1 MENNAFEM
9 SYFNPPITNKVPSRT
24 ASLGEVARIVRSGML
39 ALETQTLRGI
49 SDKAEARSYK
59 GRNFPYVTPAGVFSY
74 CNDQSLIRHSGL
86 LCVDLDHLKDV
97 ERTKRLLIEDK
108 HFATPFAFRSPSGDG
123 LKWFLRIDL
132 TKCDHQTWFQAVRN
146 YLLDTYKDLTTENV
160 DSHVGNLS
168 RACFLCYDPDAY
180 VNLDSKEPELPFNP
194 EDWAGKSA
202 NIRKSAAS
210 VNCLPSACQPLSP
223 TEELAKAKAVAY
235 ALMRRGASIAESYGD
250 YVKLGFSLANGL
262 GSEGRHLFHLLCSQS
277 AKYNREDCEAKW
289 NECLSKSDGRTTIA
303 TFYHMAK
310 MAGVELKDFTNRD
323 Y

>member
-1 MENNAFEM
+1 MKAKPLEM
-9 SYFNPPITNKVPSRT
+9 SFFDPPITNKVPSRT
-24 ASLGEVARIVRSGML
+24 VTLGEAARLIQSTLWAPQTQHLRSI
-39 ALETQTLRGI
+39 A
-49 SDKAEARSYK
+49 DKAEARSYK
-59 GRNFPYVTPAGVFSY
+59 GRNFAYVTPAGVFTY
-74 CNDQSLIRHSGL
+74 CNDQSMVSHSGL

-97 ERTKRLLIEDK
+97 DRTKQLLIEDA
-108 HFATPFAFRSPSGDG
+108 HFTTPLAFRSPSGDG
-123 LKWFLRIDL
+123 LKWFLLIDL

-146 YLLDTYKDLTTENV
+146 YLLATYTDLTQENV
-160 DSHVGNLS
+160 DAHVGNLS

-180 VNLDSKEPELPFNP
+180 LNLNGKESELPFNP
-194 EDWAGKSA
+194 TEWEGKSA
-202 NIRKSAAS
+202 NVRKPAVS
-210 VNCLPSACQPLSP
+210 VNTQPSACQPLSP
-223 TEELAKAKAVAY
+223 VEELAKAKAVTY

-262 GSEGRHLFHLLCSQS
+262 GSDGRHLFHLLCSQS
-277 AKYNREDCEAKW
+277 AKYNPEDCEAKW

>member
-1 MENNAFEM
+1 MKANPLEM

-24 ASLGEVARIVRSGML
+24 ASLGEVARMVRSGML

-49 SDKAEARSYK
+49 SDKAQARSYK

-74 CNDQSLIRHSGL
+74 CNDQSMLSHSGV

-97 ERTKRLLIEDK
+97 GRMKQLLIADA
-108 HFATPFAFRSPSGDG
+108 HFTTLLAFRSPSGDG
-123 LKWFLRIDL
+123 LKWFVGIDL
-132 TKCDHQTWFQAVRN
+132 SVCDHQTWFQAVRN
-146 YLLDTYKDLTTENV
+146 YLLETYKDLTPENV
-160 DSHVGNLS
+160 DAHVGNLS
-168 RACFLCYDPDAY
+168 RACFLCYDPDVY
-180 VNLDSKEPELPFNP
+180 VNLDGKETELPFSP
-194 EDWAGKSA
+194 KEWAEKSA
-202 NIRKSAAS
+202 SVRKPAATRNRQPTVS
-210 VNCLPSACQPLSP
+210 QPLSSA
-223 TEELAKAKAVAY
+223 EELAKAKAVTY

-277 AKYNREDCEAKW
+277 AKYNQEDCEAKW
-289 NECLSKSDGRTTIA
+289 NECLGKSDGRTTIA

-310 MAGVELKDFTNRD
+310 MAGVELRDFTNRD

>member
-1 MENNAFEM
+1 METKLLEM
-9 SYFNPPITNKVPSRT
+9 SFFNPPITNKVPSRT
-24 ASLGEVARIVRSGML
+24 ATLGEVAGEVRSL
-39 ALETQTLRGI
+39 FWAPQTQHLRAI
-49 SDKAEARSYK
+49 SDKSAARSYK
-59 GRNFPYVTPAGVFSY
+59 GGNFAYVTPAGVFSY
-74 CNDQSLIRHSGL
+74 CNDQSMVSHSGL

-97 ERTKRLLIEDK
+97 EGTKQLLIKDA
-108 HFATPFAFRSPSGDG
+108 HFSTPFAFRSPSGDG

-146 YLLDTYKDLTTENV
+146 YLLATYKDLTGENV
-160 DSHVGNLS
+160 DAHVGNLS

-180 VNLDSKEPELPFNP
+180 LNLDSKEPQLPFNP
-194 EDWAGKSA
+194 KEWAGKPA
-202 NIRKSAAS
+202 NVRKSAAS
-210 VNCLPSACQPLSP
+210 VNTQPSACQPLSSV
-223 TEELAKAKAVAY
+223 EELAKAKAVAY

-262 GSEGRHLFHLLCSQS
+262 GSEGQHLYHLLCSHS
-277 AKYNREDCEAKW
+277 AKYNSEDCEAKW

-323 Y
+323 

>member
-1 MENNAFEM
+1 MENNEFEM

-24 ASLGEVARIVRSGML
+24 ASLGEVARMVRSGML

-49 SDKAEARSYK
+49 SDKSEARSYK
-59 GRNFPYVTPAGVFSY
+59 GRNFPYVTPSGVFSY
-74 CNDQSLIRHSGL
+74 CNDQSIIRHSKL
-86 LCVDLDHLKDV
+86 LCIDLDHLNDV
-97 ERTKRLLIEDK
+97 NKTKKLLIADR
-108 HFATPFAFRSPSGDG
+108 HFLTPFAFRSPSGDG

-146 YLLDTYKDLTTENV
+146 YLLATYTELTTENV
-160 DSHVGNLS
+160 DAHVGNLS

-180 VNLDSKEPELPFNP
+180 VNLDCSEPEMLFDTK
-194 EDWAGKSA
+194 EWAGKSA
-202 NIRKSAAS
+202 NVRKPAVS
-210 VNCLPSACQPLSP
+210 VNSMPCACQPLSP
-223 TEELAKAKAVAY
+223 TEELAKAKAVTY

-277 AKYNREDCEAKW
+277 TKYNSEDCEAKW